1 MQCSLCLQHLW
12 KGMKF
17 RNKYVY
23 YVIFQHV
30 VYETYGRGASEAH
43 SKEENVIKQQTKLSQ
58 SHMCQP
64 VGNIQWC
71 SVDSQEC
78 KQCLTWENAI
88 ISDIL
93 CNYDGATRQMYT
105 GIMQGSISGNH
116 SRSSIHCLASF
127 MQNKTERG
135 NCIIIL
141 GPVWNFNRL

>member
-1 MQCSLCLQHLW
+1 
-12 KGMKF
+12 MKF

-64 VGNIQWC
+64 VRNIQWC
-71 SVDSQEC
+71 
-78 KQCLTWENAI
+78 
-88 ISDIL
+88 IL
-93 CNYDGATRQMYT
+93 CNYDGATRQTYT

-141 GPVWNFNRL
+141 GPVWNFKRL